1 VALKRRPEDLT
12 KNDFGR
18 VAGLTYHDRSIDQ
31 SILSLSTDLMVLSA
45 NPFGNLSFVDCAGE
59 TRNRRDIKL
68 WKSLRKKR
76 HVESQGHFIP
86 GFLMSSLVV

>member
-1 VALKRRPEDLT
+1 
-12 KNDFGR
+12 
-18 VAGLTYHDRSIDQ
+18 
-31 SILSLSTDLMVLSA
+31 MVLSA